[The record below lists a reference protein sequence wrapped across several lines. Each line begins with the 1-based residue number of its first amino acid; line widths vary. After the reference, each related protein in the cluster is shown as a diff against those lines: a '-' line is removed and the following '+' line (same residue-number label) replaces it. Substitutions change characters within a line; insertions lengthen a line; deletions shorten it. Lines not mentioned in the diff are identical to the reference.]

1 MAKVPTALSKRIK
14 ELRESENL
22 TQQDF
27 AKEFKISKQTVSNYE
42 NNERTP
48 DVTLMLKISNHFN
61 VSMDYLTGN
70 SQYKT
75 QKLKHIKEVTHI
87 ELSLIESIGKMPDVQ
102 KIFLHNL
109 LVDNSKAFN
118 NFIESLVVYRHSD
131 NERIANAAFKDG
143 PTVFRGVTFTDVRT
157 QALSE
162 GIDLV
167 KIVVEHAFNKLL
179 ADITKTKVMSE
190 EKNKS

>member
-48 DVTLMLKISNHFN
+48 DVTLMLDIAHHFN

-70 SQYKT
+70 SDYK
-75 QKLKHIKEVTHI
+75 KPDLKYMKDITKV
-87 ELSLIESIGKMPDVQ
+87 ELALIVRISKMPDIE
-102 KIFLHNL
+102 KTYLCKL
-109 LVDNSKAFN
+109 LAINGKAFD
-118 NFIESLVVYRHSD
+118 NFIAALIYYSHSD
-131 NERIANAAFKDG
+131 KESIATSVFKG
-143 PTVFRGVTFTDVRT
+143 HTFADIQT

-162 GIDLV
+162 GIDFLKLFV
-167 KIVVEHAFNKLL
+167 TKAVDYLL
-179 ADITKTKVMSE
+179 ADISKEDAIT
-190 EKNKS
+190 EKLVQKKPYA